1 MLPQWQGTPADIY
14 ALYPPAL
21 ALSARV
27 WRFVDFLCRHFAAE
41 VGCDGGGASAPANSN
56 KSTPG

>member
-21 ALSARV
+21 TLSARV
-27 WRFVDFLCRHFAAE
+27 RLFVDFLWRHFADEAA
-41 VGCDGGGASAPANSN
+41 GAVTRDS
-56 KSTPG
+56 K